1 MNIEF
6 TPEGWDDYLWFQ
18 QNDKA
23 GLKRINLLIT
33 AIQGEPFDGLGKPE
47 PLKHNLSGFWSRR
60 ICQVVEVATTIT
72 PSKIVPTLCVGTITH
87 DLRMFSP
94 PDKPL

>member
-6 TPEGWDDYLWFQ
+6 TPEAWDDYLCLQ

-23 GLKRINLLIT
+23 GLKRINLLIK
-33 AIQGEPFDGLGKPE
+33 AIQREPFDGLGKPE

-60 ICQVVEVATTIT
+60 ITAEHRLVYAVEDGEIRVVM
-72 PSKIVPTLCVGTITH
+72 CRYH
-87 DLRMFSP
+87 Y
-94 PDKPL
+94 

>member
-1 MNIEF
+1 MKILF

-23 GLKRINLLIT
+23 GLKRINLLIK
-33 AIQGEPFDGLGKPE
+33 AIQRAPFDGVGKPE

-60 ICQVVEVATTIT
+60 ITAEHRLVYGIEEDEVQI
-72 PSKIVPTLCVGTITH
+72 LMCRYH
-87 DLRMFSP
+87 Y
-94 PDKPL
+94 

>member
-1 MNIEF
+1 MNIES

-23 GLKRINLLIT
+23 GLKRINLLIK
-33 AIQGEPFDGLGKPE
+33 AIQREPFNGPGKPE

-60 ICQVVEVATTIT
+60 ITAEHRLVYAIDDDTAQ
-72 PSKIVPTLCVGTITH
+72 IVMCRYH
-87 DLRMFSP
+87 Y
-94 PDKPL
+94 

>member
-1 MNIEF
+1 MKILF

-23 GLKRINLLIT
+23 GLKRINLLIK
-33 AIQGEPFDGLGKPE
+33 AIQRDPFDGVGKPE

-60 ICQVVEVATTIT
+60 ITAEHRLVYGIEDDETQV
-72 PSKIVPTLCVGTITH
+72 LMCRYH
-87 DLRMFSP
+87 Y
-94 PDKPL
+94 

>member
-23 GLKRINLLIT
+23 GLKRINLLIKS
-33 AIQGEPFDGLGKPE
+33 IQREPFDGLGKPE

-60 ICQVVEVATTIT
+60 ITAEHRLVYTVEDGELRVVM
-72 PSKIVPTLCVGTITH
+72 CRYH
-87 DLRMFSP
+87 Y
-94 PDKPL
+94 

>member
-6 TPEGWDDYLWFQ
+6 TPEGWNDYLWFQ

-23 GLKRINLLIT
+23 GLKRINLLIK
-33 AIQGEPFDGLGKPE
+33 AIQREPFSGPGKPE

-60 ICQVVEVATTIT
+60 ITAEHRLVYVIEEGAIQ
-72 PSKIVPTLCVGTITH
+72 IVMCRYH
-87 DLRMFSP
+87 Y
-94 PDKPL
+94 

>member
-6 TPEGWDDYLWFQ
+6 TPEAWDDYLWFQ

-23 GLKRINLLIT
+23 GLKRINLLIK
-33 AIQGEPFDGLGKPE
+33 AIKREPFDGLGKPE

-60 ICQVVEVATTIT
+60 ITAEHRLVYAVEDGEIRVVM
-72 PSKIVPTLCVGTITH
+72 CRYH
-87 DLRMFSP
+87 Y
-94 PDKPL
+94 

>member
-6 TPEGWDDYLWFQ
+6 TPEAWDDYLWFQ

-23 GLKRINLLIT
+23 GLKRINLLIK
-33 AIQGEPFDGLGKPE
+33 AIQREPFDGLGKPE

-60 ICQVVEVATTIT
+60 ITAEHRLVYAVEDGEIRFVMCRY
-72 PSKIVPTLCVGTITH
+72 PY
-87 DLRMFSP
+87 
-94 PDKPL
+94 

>member
-23 GLKRINLLIT
+23 GLKRINLLIK
-33 AIQGEPFDGLGKPE
+33 AIQREPCNGLGKPE
-47 PLKHNLSGFWSRR
+47 PLKYNLSGFWSRR
-60 ICQVVEVATTIT
+60 ITAEHRLIYTVENGEVR
-72 PSKIVPTLCVGTITH
+72 VLMCRYH
-87 DLRMFSP
+87 Y
-94 PDKPL
+94 

>member
-1 MNIEF
+1 MKILF

-23 GLKRINLLIT
+23 GLKRINLLIK
-33 AIQGEPFDGLGKPE
+33 AIQRDPFDGVGKPE

-60 ICQVVEVATTIT
+60 ITAEHRLVYGIEEDEVQI
-72 PSKIVPTLCVGTITH
+72 LMCRYH
-87 DLRMFSP
+87 Y
-94 PDKPL
+94 

>member
-1 MNIEF
+1 MKILF

-23 GLKRINLLIT
+23 GLKRINLLIK
-33 AIQGEPFDGLGKPE
+33 AIQRDPFDGVGKPE

-60 ICQVVEVATTIT
+60 ITAEHRLVYGFEDDEVQI
-72 PSKIVPTLCVGTITH
+72 LMCRYH
-87 DLRMFSP
+87 Y
-94 PDKPL
+94 

>member
-6 TPEGWDDYLWFQ
+6 TPEGWEDCLWFQ

-23 GLKRINLLIT
+23 GLKRINLLIKS
-33 AIQGEPFDGLGKPE
+33 IQREPIDGLGKPE

-60 ICQVVEVATTIT
+60 ITGEHRLVYAVEDDEIRVVM
-72 PSKIVPTLCVGTITH
+72 CRYH
-87 DLRMFSP
+87 Y
-94 PDKPL
+94 